1 MTDIKSLDYLQTIK
15 KDNGLTNKK
24 LTDLLENIS
33 YILADNGEES
43 ARYLID
49 EIIDGITDGEIEL

>member
-1 MTDIKSLDYLQTIK
+1 MEAIKSLDYLQTIK
-15 KDNGLTNKK
+15 KDNRLTNKK